1 MYCGSK
7 EEGSKSLLKFGKI
20 QKISQ
25 SSKGFLELLKAHSQK
40 VLQTFSISD
49 GGDLGGRSTLTLL
62 KAICN
67 PDLGCTGK
75 ELEPR
80 ISFSR
85 NNQNL
90 FQVFAAGRKLF
101 IIIV

>member
-20 QKISQ
+20 ERISQ
-25 SSKGFLELLKAHSQK
+25 SSKGSLEVLKAHSQE
-40 VLQTFSISD
+40 VLQTFNISD
-49 GGDLGGRSTLTLL
+49 GGNLGGRSALTLL

-67 PDLGCTGK
+67 PDLGYTGK

-80 ISFSR
+80 ISFSGS
-85 NNQNL
+85 NQSL
-90 FQVFAAGRKLF
+90 FHVFAAGRKLF